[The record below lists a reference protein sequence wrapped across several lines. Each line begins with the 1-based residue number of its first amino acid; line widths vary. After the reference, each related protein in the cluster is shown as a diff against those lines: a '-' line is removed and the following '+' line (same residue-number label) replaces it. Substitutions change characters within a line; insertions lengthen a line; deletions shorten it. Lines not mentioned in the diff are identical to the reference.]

1 MRFLTLESLFKHL
14 QMKEMEY
21 SVFSDSS
28 KASFYNSGSKK
39 KVKHKTHRA

>member
-1 MRFLTLESLFKHL
+1 MRFLTLESLFIHL

-39 KVKHKTHRA
+39 KSKA